1 MAWRQFVLAGRQVSL
16 APGVSLNFESLPN
29 RFDVWFYATDN
40 GSPPAADLFVLTVNI
55 GGACPTQ
62 SLIVSPSPLT
72 IAPQVIMMVVDVQL
86 EVVVLADRPLQT

>member
-29 RFDVWFYATDN
+29 SFDVWFYATDN

-62 SLIVSPSPLT
+62 SLHRISEST
-72 IAPQVIMMVVDVQL
+72 DNCTSSYH
-86 EVVVLADRPLQT
+86 DGGGRST